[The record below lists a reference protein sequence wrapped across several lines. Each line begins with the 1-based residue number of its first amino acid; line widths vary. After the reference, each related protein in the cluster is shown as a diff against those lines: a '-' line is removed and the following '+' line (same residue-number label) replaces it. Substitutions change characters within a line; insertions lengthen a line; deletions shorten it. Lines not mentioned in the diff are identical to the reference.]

1 MGNSLGN
8 KTLKKALSTYQTKV
22 CPVKDFF
29 REGWRMTL
37 CSRDYT
43 DSKKD
48 CQDFSLDVK
57 VLLIFLI
64 VSQSVES
71 VITLIATNQ

>member
-1 MGNSLGN
+1 
-8 KTLKKALSTYQTKV
+8 
-22 CPVKDFF
+22 
-29 REGWRMTL
+29 MTL

-43 DSKKD
+43 DSKED
-48 CQDFSLDVK
+48 YQDFSLNFM